1 MSIVLEAQ
9 TAGQPSRRIVLRSG
23 QVATFG
29 SDVWTD
35 FSFPADSGL
44 APRHFQLDCRNDR
57 CELIVLD
64 PQSEVFQN
72 EMPVRA
78 AQLRSGDRL
87 TIGPTTIRV
96 QFSGLESSWS
106 KDQQATETPQFKVTT
121 AEACR
126 GVELAP
132 AAAAIVNAHPVPPAC
147 LEALVAAGLVT
158 AAVRVLAAVLPARA
172 AVWWMCDV
180 LQQSPASEL
189 QSDLLKQ
196 IEAWIVEPTEA
207 QRRQIETVVQT
218 ADRQSPL
225 TWLGWA
231 VFWSGPS
238 LAPAAVDAVPPP
250 GHLVGTAVAT
260 AAMLLAGKNALTMS
274 ATLQQILLQGRAVLD
289 GQRPWPTPLS

>member
-1 MSIVLEAQ
+1 MSIILEAQ
-9 TAGQPSRRIVLRSG
+9 IAGHPSRRIVLRSG

-35 FSFPADSGL
+35 FSFPVESGL
-44 APRHFQLDCRNDR
+44 AARHFQLDCRNGR
-57 CELIVLD
+57 CELVVLD
-64 PQSEVFQN
+64 QAEVFQN
-72 EMPVRA
+72 EMPVRS

-96 QFSGLESSWS
+96 QFGGLETSWS
-106 KDQQATETPQFKVTT
+106 TGQPATETPRFKMTT

-132 AAAAIVNAHPVPPAC
+132 AVATIVNSHPVPPEC
-147 LEALVAAGLVT
+147 LDALVAEGLVP

-180 LQQSPASEL
+180 LQQAHAAEL
-189 QSDLLKQ
+189 HSDLLKQ
-196 IEAWIVEPTEA
+196 IEAWIVAPTEA
-207 QRRQIETVVQT
+207 QRRHIETLVQA
-218 ADRQSPL
+218 ADRQSPE

-238 LAPAAVDAVPPP
+238 LAPATVDAVPPP
-250 GHLVGTAVAT
+250 GHLVGTAIAT
-260 AAMLLAGKNALTMS
+260 AALLLAGKNPLTMS
-274 ATLQQILLQGRAVLD
+274 ATLQQILRQGQAVLD
-289 GQRPWPTPLS
+289 GQRPWPMQLN